1 MAYSITYTTAGTT
14 YNLNGTNAG
23 LGVTVRYLGDQGFG
37 MAPMHRITQ
46 RGPLQHGD
54 SDIDFRLDPRIL
66 QLPLLIEASTLDS
79 GYMAREALTKMFTPS
94 NGAGTLRITT
104 DSMDR
109 AIDCVTLGGMD
120 FNVDPATG
128 WHVRTV
134 VQLRASDPTWYNPT
148 PISGGATPTIAGT
161 PTPVPLLVPWTAG
174 ASALNSTLAITNDGT
189 WLSYPIITAVGPIT
203 NLIITNTT
211 SGDKIEVSG
220 VIASGDTWTFDLRY
234 GRKTVIDQT
243 GANKSST
250 ITADSSLATFAIERG
265 ANAITVTGSSTG
277 AASAVNLVYY
287 TRYVG
292 V

>member
-14 YNLNGTNAG
+14 YNLNGANAG

-79 GYMAREALTKMFTPS
+79 GYMAREALTKIFTPS
-94 NGAGTLRITT
+94 NGVGTLRITT

-134 VQLRASDPTWYNPT
+134 VQLRASDPTWYDTT
-148 PISGGATPTIAGT
+148 PVSGGATSTIAGT

-174 ASALNSTLAITNDGT
+174 ASALNSTLVITNTGT

-203 NLIITNTT
+203 NLVITNTT

-277 AASAVNLVYY
+277 AASAVNIVYY

>member
-14 YNLNGTNAG
+14 YNLNGLNAS
-23 LGVTVRYLGDQGFG
+23 LGVTLRYLGDQGFG

-66 QLPLLIEASTLDS
+66 QLPLVVEASTIS
-79 GYMAREALTKMFTPS
+79 AGYSAREALTKIFTPA
-94 NGAGTLRITT
+94 NGVGTLRIIS
-104 DSMDR
+104 DDIDR

-120 FNVDPATG
+120 FNADVAMG

-148 PISGGATPTIAGT
+148 PISGGATPSIAGT

-174 ASALNSTLAITNDGT
+174 ASALNSTLSITNSGT

-203 NLIITNTT
+203 SLVITNTT

-220 VIASGDTWTFDLRY
+220 TIASGDTWTFDLRY

-243 GANKSST
+243 GANKSSS

>member
-14 YNLNGTNAG
+14 YNLNGTNPS
-23 LGVTVRYLGDQGFG
+23 LGVTLRYLGDQGFG

-66 QLPLLIEASTLDS
+66 QLPLIIEASTIGA
-79 GYMAREALTKMFTPS
+79 GYSAREALTKIFTPA
-94 NGAGTLRITT
+94 NGAGTLRITS
-104 DSMDR
+104 DGFDR
-109 AIDCVTLGGMD
+109 AIDCVTLGGME
-120 FNVDPATG
+120 FNAEPAQG

-148 PISGGATPTIAGT
+148 AVSGGATPSIAGT
-161 PTPVPLLVPWTAG
+161 PTSVPLTIPWVAG
-174 ASALNSTLAITNDGT
+174 ASTINSTITLNNLGT
-189 WLSYPIITAVGPIT
+189 WISYPIITVIGPVS
-203 NLIITNTT
+203 NLVITNTT
-211 SGDKIEVSG
+211 TGDKIEVGST
-220 VIASGDTWTFDLRY
+220 ISSGDTWTFDLRY

-243 GANKSST
+243 GANKASS
-250 ITADSSLATFAIERG
+250 ITADSSLATFAILRG
-265 ANAITVTGSSTG
+265 ANAITVTGTSTG
-277 AASAVNLVYY
+277 SATQASIIYY

>member
-14 YNLNGTNAG
+14 YNLNGTNTG

-79 GYMAREALTKMFTPS
+79 GYVAREALTKIFTPS
-94 NGAGTLRITT
+94 NGVGTLRITT
-104 DSMDR
+104 DSIDR

-174 ASALNSTLAITNDGT
+174 ASALNSTLAITNAGT
-189 WLSYPIITAVGPIT
+189 WLSYPIITATGPIT
-203 NLIITNTT
+203 NLVITNTT

-220 VIASGDTWTFDLRY
+220 TISSGDTWTFDLRY

>member
-14 YNLNGTNAG
+14 YNLNGVNAG

-37 MAPMHRITQ
+37 MAPLHRITQ

-79 GYMAREALTKMFTPS
+79 GYMAREALTKIFTPA
-94 NGAGTLRITT
+94 NGVGTLRITT
-104 DSMDR
+104 DSIDR

-148 PISGGATPTIAGT
+148 PISGGATPSIAGT

-174 ASALNSTLAITNDGT
+174 ASALNSTLAITNAGT

-220 VIASGDTWTFDLRY
+220 TIASGDTWTFDLRY

-250 ITADSSLATFAIERG
+250 ITADSSLATFAINRG

>member
-14 YNLNGTNAG
+14 YNLNGANAG

-79 GYMAREALTKMFTPS
+79 GYEAREALTKIFTPS
-94 NGAGTLRITT
+94 NGVGTLRITT

-148 PISGGATPTIAGT
+148 PISGGATPSIAGT
-161 PTPVPLLVPWTAG
+161 PTPVPLTVPWTAG
-174 ASALNSTLAITNDGT
+174 ASALSSTLAITNAGT
-189 WLSYPIITAVGPIT
+189 WLSYPIITATGPIT
-203 NLIITNTT
+203 NLVITNTT

-220 VIASGDTWTFDLRY
+220 TISSGDTWTFDLRY

>member
-1 MAYSITYTTAGTT
+1 MAYSITYTVAGTT
-14 YNLNGTNAG
+14 YNLNGANAG
-23 LGVTVRYLGDQGFG
+23 LGVTLRYLGDQGFG

-46 RGPLQHGD
+46 RGPLQQGD

-79 GYMAREALTKMFTPS
+79 GYTAREALTKIFTPA
-94 NGAGTLRITT
+94 NGFGTLRITT
-104 DSMDR
+104 ETMDR

-148 PISGGATPTIAGT
+148 PVSGGATPSIAGT
-161 PTPVPLLVPWTAG
+161 PTPVPLTIPWTAG
-174 ASALNSTLAITNDGT
+174 ASTINSTITTTNTGT
-189 WLSYPIITAVGPIT
+189 WISYPIITVIGPIS
-203 NLIITNTT
+203 NLVITNTT
-211 SGDKIEVSG
+211 TGDKIEVSG
-220 VIASGDTWTFDLRY
+220 TVSSGDTWTFDLRY

-243 GANKSST
+243 GANKAST

-265 ANAITVTGSSTG
+265 ANAITVSGTSAGSTS
-277 AASAVNLVYY
+277 SVSIIYY

>member
-14 YNLNGTNAG
+14 YNLNGLNAS
-23 LGVTVRYLGDQGFG
+23 LGVTLRYLGDQGFG

-54 SDIDFRLDPRIL
+54 SDINFRLDPRIL
-66 QLPLLIEASTLDS
+66 QIPLLVEASTLS
-79 GYMAREALTKMFTPS
+79 AGYEAREALTKIFTPA
-94 NGAGTLRITT
+94 NGVGTLRIIS
-104 DSMDR
+104 DDIDR

-120 FNVDPATG
+120 FNADVAMG

-174 ASALNSTLAITNDGT
+174 ASALNSTLSITNDGT

-203 NLIITNTT
+203 SLVITNTT

-220 VIASGDTWTFDLRY
+220 TIASGDTWTFDLRY

-243 GANKSST
+243 GANKSSS

-265 ANAITVTGSSTG
+265 ANSITVTGSSTG
-277 AASAVNLVYY
+277 AASAVDLVYY